1 MTNNTADI
9 GLSNQGVL
17 FVLDRNRTSTNHNK

>member
-9 GLSNQGVL
+9 GLSNPVVL
-17 FVLDRNRTSTNHNK
+17 FVQDKNKTSKNHNK